1 MSCLGTPRRGRFNSG
16 LPSRTLGQAVLDD
29 GSLRKSVIAGFVVGD
44 VSHLVPVITYWMSWD
59 EISPL
64 RRGWES
70 LAGQYDKDS
79 QDPARPLPVGVK

>member
-1 MSCLGTPRRGRFNSG
+1 M
-16 LPSRTLGQAVLDD
+16 
-29 GSLRKSVIAGFVVGD
+29 IAGFVVGD

-64 RRGWES
+64 RGGWES